1 VKLDKSIFNHNK
13 KTKATV
19 MKKII
24 IISICLF
31 LSTSV
36 FSQIQESTE
45 AGNLNL
51 NKPERLEWFKEL
63 GFGMF
68 IHFSFDSQ
76 LGVVI
81 SHSMAG
87 ASQDYLDR
95 FVNELPKTF
104 NPKEFDAVEIATLAK
119 LAGMKYI
126 VFTTKHHS
134 GFCMWDTETTDFNI
148 MNTPYG
154 KDLLAEYVEAT
165 RAAGL
170 AVGFYFSPED
180 FNFLYENGMQVRR
193 RFTEP
198 IPDRIMTDYLELVE
212 LQNMELMAKYGEIG
226 MIFFDGG
233 EGPLQE
239 KCKEVVWEL
248 QPNIIV
254 TRGAIKTPEQT
265 VLGISSDEPWESCI
279 TMGTQ
284 WANKPTN
291 EVYKNG
297 TRLIELLIET
307 RSKGGNLLLNIGP
320 KHTGEVPEQQEAN
333 LREMA
338 AWNFINYE
346 AVEKVSPWILP
357 NEGNTWFT
365 WKPKEKTLYAILT
378 KTPNWP
384 RGERREFVI
393 KSVQISDKSKV
404 SVLGHAGELVEY
416 QPTADAT
423 TYFEQK
429 EDGLHVSCVRAQ
441 RIYNNH
447 KWHNP
452 IVLKITDVQPA
463 LEPPV
468 ILTKKADITTQGNF
482 SRLEFRGELVK
493 RGDAEKVKVGFQYR
507 EYAGFVEELYS
518 DEWME
523 TETIEVSGDGEF
535 EMKANI
541 KKEGKTIQ
549 YRAFVDHPKLRVYGD
564 ILRVNY

>member
-1 VKLDKSIFNHNK
+1 MKRLAILLFVLFFAKLVH
-13 KTKATV
+13 A
-19 MKKII
+19 
-24 IISICLF
+24 
-31 LSTSV
+31 
-36 FSQIQESTE
+36 QIQESTE

-51 NKPERLEWFKEL
+51 NKPERIEWFKEL

-87 ASQDYLDR
+87 ASDDYLDR

-104 NPKEFDAVEIATLAK
+104 NPKEYDAVEIATLAK

-154 KDLLAEYVEAT
+154 KDLIAEYVEAT

-180 FNFLYENGMQVRR
+180 FNFLYENGLQVRR

-198 IPDRIMTDYLELVE
+198 IPDKIMEKYLELNE
-212 LQNMELMAKYGEIG
+212 LQNMELMAKYGEVDI
-226 MIFFDGG
+226 MFYDGG

-254 TRGAIKTPEQT
+254 TRGAMKTPEQT
-265 VLGISSDEPWESCI
+265 VLGVISTDPWEANL

-284 WANKPTN
+284 WAYKPTN
-291 EVYKNG
+291 EVYKTG
-297 TRLIELLIET
+297 TRLIEILVET
-307 RSKGGNLLLNIGP
+307 RAKGGNQLLNVGP
-320 KHTGEVPEQQEAN
+320 MPNGKLPIEQEAN
-333 LREMA
+333 LRELA
-338 AWNFINYE
+338 AWNFINGE
-346 AVEKVSPWILP
+346 SIEKVSPWILP
-357 NEGNTWFT
+357 NEDDMWFT
-365 WKPKEKTLYAILT
+365 WKPREETLYAILT
-378 KTPNWP
+378 KIPVWP

-393 KSVQISDKSKV
+393 KSVQATEDTKV
-404 SVLGHAGELVEY
+404 SVLGHGGELVEY
-416 QPTADAT
+416 SPNVDAG

-429 EDGLHVSCVRAQ
+429 EDGLHISCVRAQ

-452 IVLKITDVQPA
+452 IVLRVTNAAPA
-463 LEPPV
+463 LVPPV
-468 ILTKKADITTQGNF
+468 VDTQKAEVTTLGNSDRLTF
-482 SRLEFRGELVK
+482 YGELINM
-493 RGDAEKVKVGFQYR
+493 GDAEKVKVGFQYR

-518 DEWME
+518 DAWQE
-523 TETIEVSGDGEF
+523 TESIEISEGEF
-535 EMKANI
+535 NLKPNL
-541 KKEGKTIQ
+541 KKEGKTYQ
-549 YRAFVDHPKLRVYGD
+549 FRAFVDHPKLRVYGD
-564 ILRVNY
+564 TKRINF

>member
-1 VKLDKSIFNHNK
+1 
-13 KTKATV
+13 

-24 IISICLF
+24 SLLLF
-31 LSTSV
+31 TFLTV
-36 FSQIQESTE
+36 FSFAQISESTE
-45 AGNLNL
+45 PGTLNL

-87 ASQDYLDR
+87 ASDDYINR

-104 NPKEFDAVEIATLAK
+104 NPKEYDPGEIATLAK

-134 GFCMWDTETTDFNI
+134 GFCMWDTRTTDFNI
-148 MNTPYG
+148 MNTPYK

-180 FNFLYENGMQVRR
+180 FNFLHESGLQVRR

-198 IPDRIMTDYLELVE
+198 IPPQILKKYVE
-212 LQNMELMAKYGEIG
+212 LDELQCMELMAKYGEIDV
-226 MIFFDGG
+226 IFFDGG

-248 QPNIIV
+248 QPDIVV

-265 VLGISSDEPWESCI
+265 VLGVATDEPWESCI

-284 WANKPTN
+284 WAYKPTN
-291 EVYKNG
+291 EEYKTG
-297 TRLIELLIET
+297 ARLIEILVET
-307 RSKGGNLLLNIGP
+307 RAKGGNLLLNVGP
-320 KHTGEVPEQQEAN
+320 KPNGEIPEEQEAN

-338 AWNFINYE
+338 AWNFINRE
-346 AVEKVSPWILP
+346 SIEKVRPWILT

-365 WKPKEKTLYAILT
+365 WNPKEKTLYAILT
-378 KTPNWP
+378 KIPDWP
-384 RGERREFVI
+384 RGERKEFII
-393 KSVQISDKSKV
+393 KSAEITGESQV
-404 SVLGHAGELVEY
+404 SVLGQSGELVEY
-416 QPTADAT
+416 QPQTDAA

-429 EDGLHVSCVRAQ
+429 EDGLHISCVRAQ

-452 IVLKITDVQPA
+452 VVLKITNVKPA
-463 LEPPV
+463 LEPPS
-468 ILTKKADITTQGNF
+468 IATRKAESTAQGLT
-482 SRLEFRGELVK
+482 FRAELLNP
-493 RGDAEKVKVGFQYR
+493 GDAKKVKVGFQYR

-518 DEWME
+518 DKWQE
-523 TETIEVSGDGEF
+523 TTTVELSGNGEISL
-535 EMKANI
+535 KPGI
-541 KKEGKTIQ
+541 KKAGREYQ
-549 YRAFVDHPKLRVYGD
+549 FRAFAEHPKLRVYGD
-564 ILRVNY
+564 ILRVKY

>member
-1 VKLDKSIFNHNK
+1 
-13 KTKATV
+13 
-19 MKKII
+19 MKII
-24 IISICLF
+24 IFVSICLF
-31 LSTSV
+31 LTTSV

-45 AGNLNL
+45 SGNLNL

-87 ASQDYLDR
+87 ASDDYLDR
-95 FVNELPKTF
+95 FIHELPKTF

-134 GFCMWDTETTDFNI
+134 GFCMWDTETTGFNI

-154 KDLLAEYVEAT
+154 KDLIAEYVEAT

-193 RFTEP
+193 KFTEP
-198 IPDRIMTDYLELVE
+198 IPDNIMTKYLELNE
-212 LQNMELMAKYGEIG
+212 IQNMELMAKYGDIDI
-226 MIFFDGG
+226 MFYDGG
-233 EGPLQE
+233 EGLLQE

-254 TRGAIKTPEQT
+254 TRGAMKTPEQT
-265 VLGISSDEPWESCI
+265 VLGIISNEPWEANL

-284 WANKPTN
+284 WAYKPTN
-291 EVYKNG
+291 EIYKTG
-297 TRLIELLIET
+297 SRLIEILIET
-307 RSKGGNLLLNIGP
+307 RAKGGNQLLNVGP
-320 KHTGEVPEQQEAN
+320 KPNGELPIEQEAN
-333 LREMA
+333 LREIA
-338 AWNFINYE
+338 AWNFINHE
-346 AVEKVSPWILP
+346 AIEKVSPWILP
-357 NEGNTWFT
+357 NEGDTWFT
-365 WKPKEKTLYAILT
+365 WKPEEKTLFAILT
-378 KTPNWP
+378 KIPNWP

-393 KSVQISDKSKV
+393 KSVKATDKTEV
-404 SVLGHAGELVEY
+404 SVLGHGGELVEY
-416 QPTADAT
+416 NPNTDAT

-429 EDGLHVSCVRAQ
+429 EDGLHISCVRAQ

-452 IVLKITDVQPA
+452 LVLKITDAEPA
-463 LEPPV
+463 L
-468 ILTKKADITTQGNF
+468 
-482 SRLEFRGELVK
+482 
-493 RGDAEKVKVGFQYR
+493 
-507 EYAGFVEELYS
+507 
-518 DEWME
+518 
-523 TETIEVSGDGEF
+523 
-535 EMKANI
+535 
-541 KKEGKTIQ
+541 
-549 YRAFVDHPKLRVYGD
+549 
-564 ILRVNY
+564 

>member
-1 VKLDKSIFNHNK
+1 
-13 KTKATV
+13 
-19 MKKII
+19 MKKISLAI
-24 IISICLF
+24 SLLFFLISI
-31 LSTSV
+31 
-36 FSQIQESTE
+36 QAQQNQQE
-45 AGNLNL
+45 NFLNL
-51 NKPERLEWFKEL
+51 NKPDRLEWFRDL

-87 ASQDYLDR
+87 ASEDYLNR

-104 NPKEFDAVEIATLAK
+104 NPKEFSPDDIATLAK

-134 GFCMWDTETTDFNI
+134 GFCMWDTQTTEFNI

-154 KDLLAEYVEAT
+154 KDLLAEYVDAT
-165 RAAGL
+165 RKAGL

-198 IPDRIMTDYLELVE
+198 IPEKIMGKYLELVE
-212 LQNMELMAKYGEIG
+212 LQCMELMAQYGDIDI
-226 MIFFDGG
+226 IFFDGG

-248 QPNIIV
+248 QPEIVV
-254 TRGAIKTPEQT
+254 TRGAIKTPEQM
-265 VLGISSDEPWESCI
+265 VLGIASDEPWESCI

-284 WANKPTN
+284 WAYKPTN
-291 EVYKNG
+291 EEYKTG
-297 TRLIELLIET
+297 ARLIEILIET
-307 RSKGGNLLLNIGP
+307 RAKGGNLLLNVGP
-320 KHTGEVPEQQEAN
+320 KPNGELPEEQDAN

-357 NEGNTWFT
+357 NEENIWFT
-365 WKPKEKTLYAILT
+365 WKPEEKTLYAFLT
-378 KTPNWP
+378 KIPDWT
-384 RGERREFVI
+384 RGARKEFLL
-393 KSVQISDKSKV
+393 KSVLTSEKSEV
-404 SVLGHAGELVEY
+404 SVLGQSGELVEY
-416 QPTADAT
+416 QPETDAK

-429 EDGLHVSCVRAQ
+429 EDGLHISCVRAQ
-441 RIYNNH
+441 RIYNNN

-452 IVLKITDVQPA
+452 LVLKITNAAPS
-463 LEPPV
+463 LEPPAVVTNRPV
-468 ILTKKADITTQGNF
+468 ISGSANNLITFN
-482 SRLEFRGELVK
+482 GEIINK
-493 RGDAEKVKVGFQYR
+493 GDAEKLKAGFQFR

-518 DEWME
+518 DEWQESE
-523 TETIEVSGDGEF
+523 TVEISGTGNF
-535 EMKANI
+535 SISPQFKKAG
-541 KKEGKTIQ
+541 KEYQ
-549 YRAFVDHPKLRVYGD
+549 VRAFVDHPKLRIYGD
-564 ILRVNY
+564 IVRIRF

>member
-1 VKLDKSIFNHNK
+1 
-13 KTKATV
+13 

-24 IISICLF
+24 LMFPLF
-31 LSTSV
+31 LLFATLHG
-36 FSQIQESTE
+36 QE
-45 AGNLNL
+45 NPQKDFLNL
-51 NKPERLEWFKEL
+51 NKPERLEWFRDL

-87 ASQDYLDR
+87 ASEDYLNR

-104 NPKEFDAVEIATLAK
+104 NPKEFSPDDIATLAK

-134 GFCMWDTETTDFNI
+134 GFCMWDTQTTALNI

-154 KDLLAEYVEAT
+154 KDLLAEYVDAT
-165 RAAGL
+165 RKAGL

-180 FNFLYENGMQVRR
+180 FNFLYENGLQVRR

-198 IPDRIMTDYLELVE
+198 IPEKIMEKYLELVE
-212 LQNMELMAKYGEIG
+212 LQCMELMAQYGDIDI
-226 MIFFDGG
+226 IFFDGG

-239 KCKEVVWEL
+239 KCKEIVWEL
-248 QPNIIV
+248 QPGIVV

-284 WANKPTN
+284 WAYKPTN
-291 EVYKNG
+291 EEYKTG
-297 TRLIELLIET
+297 ARLIEILIET
-307 RSKGGNLLLNIGP
+307 RAKGGNLLLNVGP
-320 KHTGEVPEQQEAN
+320 KPNGELPEEQEAN

-338 AWNFINYE
+338 AWNFINYQ

-357 NEGNTWFT
+357 HEKNIWFT
-365 WKPKEKTLYAILT
+365 WKPEEKTLYAFLT
-378 KTPNWP
+378 KIPDWS
-384 RGERREFVI
+384 RGERKEFI
-393 KSVQISDKSKV
+393 LKSVLASENSEV
-404 SVLGHAGELVEY
+404 SVLGQSSELIEY
-416 QPTADAT
+416 QPETDAK

-429 EDGLHVSCVRAQ
+429 EDGLHISCVRAQ
-441 RIYNNH
+441 RIYNNN

-452 IVLKITDVQPA
+452 IVLKITHAAPS
-463 LEPPV
+463 LEPPAV
-468 ILTKKADITTQGNF
+468 ATHRSEISGSENNLITFN
-482 SRLEFRGELVK
+482 GELLK
-493 RGDAEKVKVGFQYR
+493 TGDTKNLKVGFQYR

-518 DEWME
+518 DEWNESE
-523 TETIEVSGDGEF
+523 TVEISGIGNF
-535 EMKANI
+535 SVNSLL
-541 KKEGKTIQ
+541 KKEGKEYQ
-549 YRAFVDHPKLRVYGD
+549 VRAFVDHPKLRIYGD
-564 ILRVNY
+564 IVRIRF